1 MSYPN
6 PAFREDRLDV
16 LHAAIRGLAFG
27 MLVTHPADNFATS
40 YLPFEI
46 DADRG
51 PKGTLVGHL
60 ARYNPQWRVP
70 PEGAHAVVVFQGP
83 HGYVSPSW
91 YPGKR
96 TDPRQVPTW
105 DYLAVEARGTLVI
118 FEDDVR
124 LLGLLN
130 RRTERNEAGR
140 GDRWHVVDAP
150 ADYVHQEMQH
160 IVGIELQIESL
171 IGRYK
176 LSQNRD
182 AVDRE
187 GACAGLAA
195 APTERER
202 SLADAIVAAQ
212 RHRNGAA
219 GEKVYSRLGFN
230 REKRIAISSPESI
243 QPKWHAERSSLRDR
257 SE

>member
-1 MSYPN
+1 MDGACTPADSLRNCFELTRSMTYPS
-6 PAFREDRLDV
+6 PAFREDRVDI
-16 LHAAIRGLAFG
+16 LHAAIRGIAFG
-27 MLVTHPADNFATS
+27 MLMTRATDNFATT

-46 DADRG
+46 DVERG
-51 PKGTLVGHL
+51 PNGTLVGHL
-60 ARYNPQWRVP
+60 ARYNPQCHVP
-70 PEGAHAVVVFQGP
+70 TAGAQAIVVFQGP

-105 DYLAVEARGTLVI
+105 NYLAVAARGTLVT

-124 LLGLLN
+124 LLDLLN
-130 RRTERNEAGR
+130 RLTERNEAGR
-140 GDRWHVVDAP
+140 EHRWHVSDAP
-150 ADYVHQEMQH
+150 ADYVREEMRH

-182 AVDRE
+182 VVDRD

-202 SLADAIVAAQ
+202 NLAEAIAAA
-212 RHRNGAA
+212 RMD
-219 GEKVYSRLGFN
+219 
-230 REKRIAISSPESI
+230 
-243 QPKWHAERSSLRDR
+243 RDP
-257 SE
+257 SA